1 MSDFG
6 FDFKELANYEKKL
19 LEVATVKMPRE
30 SRKFI
35 GQEGTKLRKI
45 TVSTARAKVKKK
57 TGNYFKSIKKGKPY
71 IYKGNGGYSVR
82 VYNSKKIAPHAHL
95 IEDGHRIV
103 NHEGQE
109 VGYKPGLKVF
119 DSSRREFENQF
130 YGDIENFIDDMLE
143 KGL

>member
-6 FDFKELANYEKKL
+6 FDFKELAIYEKKL
-19 LEVATVKMPRE
+19 LEAATEKMPRE
-30 SRKFI
+30 ARKFVNK
-35 GQEGTKLRKI
+35 EGTKLKRI
-45 TVSTARAKVKKK
+45 TVKTARAKVKKK
-57 TGNYFKSIKKGKPY
+57 TGNYLKSIKKGKPY

-82 VYNSKKIAPHAHL
+82 VYHSPKIAPHAHL

-109 VGYKPGLKVF
+109 VGYKPGLKVV
-119 DSSRREFENQF
+119 DGSRREFESTF
-130 YGDIENFIDDMLE
+130 YQDIENFIDDMLG